1 MLSTYY
7 KQLIINRIVTMN
19 IEAIT
24 KYILYLV
31 VYYVRLIKTNRLFRS
46 KIGPALMMVNMNLI
60 QR

>member
-1 MLSTYY
+1 
-7 KQLIINRIVTMN
+7 MN
-19 IEAIT
+19 IETIT